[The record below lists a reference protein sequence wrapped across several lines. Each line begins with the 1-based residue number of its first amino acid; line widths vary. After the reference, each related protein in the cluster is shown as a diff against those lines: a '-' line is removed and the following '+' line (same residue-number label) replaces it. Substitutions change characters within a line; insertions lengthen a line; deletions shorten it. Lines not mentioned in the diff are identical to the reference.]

1 MPTMSGSRRSRRKT
15 PTPPAATDAQGASDD
30 AADRFTW
37 CAMVLGDGR
46 ILPII
51 GSLGRRQIVEVEP
64 ASAEGRRLLNAGRV
78 NLCWEDGRRVDR
90 IPASEMLDKLLIETR
105 TRKDALPAE
114 PLWTRHHDRMA
125 RSIGRM
131 KKRLAPGS

>member
-1 MPTMSGSRRSRRKT
+1 MTTMSGSKRN
-15 PTPPAATDAQGASDD
+15 D

-51 GSLGRRQIVEVEP
+51 GSLGRRQMMEVEP

-78 NLCWEDGRRVDR
+78 SLCWEDGRRVDR
-90 IPASEMLDKLLIETR
+90 IPAGELLDRLLIETR
-105 TRKDALPAE
+105 SRKDAIPAE
-114 PLWTRHHDRMA
+114 PRWTRHHDRMA